1 MPNENLSPN
10 AKKAMTAPETAEVLL
25 NLLTISYNGNA
36 ILRVVDDNKEIVSH
50 GKTFNPCSFGVLLPD
65 QTSDGNKT
73 CRLQI
78 DNTDISIYREIKAAA
93 IRSLNEKKKITC
105 DVGVIM
111 ASEPDNFIQ
120 GPLTFA
126 LRNINATVQSVTGE
140 LYDLYMHDRKFTA
153 LTYNPEDFPGMFW

>member
-25 NLLTISYNGNA
+25 HLLTISYDGQVL
-36 ILRVVDDNKEIVSH
+36 LRAVDDNAEIVSN
-50 GKTFNPCSFGVLLPD
+50 GNTFYPCSFKVLLPD

-78 DNTDISIYREIKAAA
+78 DNTDIAIYREIKKAALQS
-93 IRSLNEKKKITC
+93 RNDKKDISCT
-105 DVGVIM
+105 VSVIM
-111 ASEPDNFIQ
+111 ASEPNNYIQ
-120 GPLTFA
+120 GPLRFI
-126 LRNINATVQSVTGE
+126 LKNIKANVKSVTGE
-140 LYDLYMHDRKFTA
+140 LYDSYIHDRKFSA

>member
-25 NLLTISYNGNA
+25 HLLTISYNGNA

-78 DNTDISIYREIKAAA
+78 DNTDIAISKEIKNSVR
-93 IRSLNEKKKITC
+93 RSLNEKKEITC
-105 DVGVIM
+105 EVRVIM
-111 ASEPDNFIQ
+111 ASEPNNYIEGPLNFI
-120 GPLTFA
+120 
-126 LRNINATVQSVTGE
+126 LRNINITTKSITGE
-140 LYDLYMHDRKFTA
+140 LYDAILYDKKFTI
-153 LTYNPEDFPGMFW
+153 LTYNPNDFPGMFW

>member
-1 MPNENLSPN
+1 M
-10 AKKAMTAPETAEVLL
+10 
-25 NLLTISYNGNA
+25 
-36 ILRVVDDNKEIVSH
+36 
-50 GKTFNPCSFGVLLPD
+50 
-65 QTSDGNKT
+65 
-73 CRLQI
+73 
-78 DNTDISIYREIKAAA
+78 
-93 IRSLNEKKKITC
+93 
-105 DVGVIM
+105 IM